1 MMVKPFLLKALIWVL
16 LIGSS
21 LPVDAQYIF
30 TETTN
35 IPCTSIKSQD
45 RTGTCWSFATTSFIE
60 SEIMR
65 LTDEPCDLS
74 EMFIVRNI
82 YRDKAWN
89 YVYRQGKA
97 NFSQGSLSHDMIRA
111 FERYGAVPEAVYP
124 GKSSEG
130 IHNHTEMEN
139 ALKGMLDGVIKS
151 KSLTD
156 KWPDAVDAVLDV
168 YLGPKPNKFMVD
180 GNEVDALGYKR
191 SLSVVPEDYLSL
203 TSFTHHP
210 FYTSFILEIPD
221 NYSNGSYYNI
231 PLDAMINVVDRAL
244 EKGYSVAWDGDV
256 SEKGFSARQGIAVL
270 PVDAKRED
278 LFDKP
283 GAEVTVIQA
292 NRQAN
297 FESYST
303 TDDHLM
309 HIVGKA
315 TDQEG
320 NEYYKIKNSWGPI
333 SPYQGFLYMSKAYFA
348 MKTMAIM
355 VHQDVLPKSL
365 KSKIDLD

>member
-1 MMVKPFLLKALIWVL
+1 MMFKDFIFRALCFGFLLVA
-16 LIGSS
+16 G
-21 LPVDAQYIF
+21 LPTQAQYVF
-30 TETTN
+30 SETDN
-35 IPCTSIKSQD
+35 VPCTSIKSQD

-60 SEIMR
+60 SELMR
-65 LTDEPCDLS
+65 LTGEPSDLS
-74 EMFIVRNI
+74 EMYIVRNI

-111 FERYGAVPEAVYP
+111 FERYGAVPETVYP
-124 GKSSEG
+124 GKSSED

-168 YLGPKPNKFMVD
+168 YLGPEPKMFTID
-180 GNEVDALGYKR
+180 GNEMDAQGYKR
-191 SLSVVPEDYLSL
+191 SLPIVANDYLSL

-210 FYTSFILEIPD
+210 FYSSFILEIPD
-221 NYSNGSYYNI
+221 NYSNGSYYNV
-231 PLDAMINVVDRAL
+231 PLEALINVVDRAL

-270 PVDAKRED
+270 PVDPKRED
-278 LFDKP
+278 LFDQP
-283 GAEVTVIQA
+283 GDETDVDQE
-292 NRQAN
+292 NRQSN

-315 TDQEG
+315 TDQAG
-320 NEYYKIKNSWGPI
+320 NEYYKVKNSWGPI
-333 SPYQGFLYMSKAYFA
+333 SQYKGYLFMSKAYFA

-355 VHQDVLPKSL
+355 VHSDVLPNEL
-365 KSKIDLD
+365 ESKLGL